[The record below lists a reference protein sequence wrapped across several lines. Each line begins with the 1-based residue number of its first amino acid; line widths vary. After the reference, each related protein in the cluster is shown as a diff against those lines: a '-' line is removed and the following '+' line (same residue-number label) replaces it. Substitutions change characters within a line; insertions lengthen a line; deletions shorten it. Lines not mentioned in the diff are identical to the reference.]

1 MCFFHCFYAFFMPFL
16 CLFSAF
22 LVVFYRHFTAKWVL
36 PIHSNSYGCPTC
48 ITPPAN
54 PPNPLS
60 TSLRASFALPSFA
73 PQPEALP
80 RCPYRLMRGFLRMC
94 LVGVFPCF
102 FLQIKRTLR
111 ILRMV
116 SGLRLALQEKS
127 FIIIAMA
134 QTLEEL
140 NALLAAVDEAIA
152 KLMSGERVT
161 RISHG
166 DRMSEYGQ
174 AKLGDLQ
181 DYKSSLIAEI
191 NAYSNKPRH
200 FRISTSKGV

>member
-1 MCFFHCFYAFFMPFL
+1 
-16 CLFSAF
+16 
-22 LVVFYRHFTAKWVL
+22 
-36 PIHSNSYGCPTC
+36 
-48 ITPPAN
+48 
-54 PPNPLS
+54 
-60 TSLRASFALPSFA
+60 
-73 PQPEALP
+73 
-80 RCPYRLMRGFLRMC
+80 
-94 LVGVFPCF
+94 
-102 FLQIKRTLR
+102 
-111 ILRMV
+111 MV
-116 SGLRLALQEKS
+116 SGVRLALQEKS

-140 NALLAAVDEAIA
+140 NALLASVDEAIA